1 MKKALLDTNII
12 IHREAGKVVNQDI
25 GILFKWLDKAGYQK
39 CIHPV
44 TIAEVNKNSNSGTVA
59 TFNIK
64 MDSYE
69 QLLTVAPM
77 SPLVEAISNKHD
89 VNDND
94 KNDSIL
100 LNEVYN
106 YRVDIL
112 ISEDKKI
119 HTKADEIGIS
129 DRVFKIN
136 AFLEKVYAENPGL
149 VGYQVLSV
157 QQKLFGELSLSDP
170 FFDSLKEDYV
180 GFEKWFNSKSNEKA
194 YVTVNE
200 ENSMLLSFLYIKVEQ
215 PSEPYFDIHPTFI
228 QKKRLKIGTFKVVS
242 NGVKLGERFL
252 KIIFDNAIVQK
263 VEEIYV
269 TIFNKR
275 DDQRRLISLLEEF
288 GFKPHGTKG
297 QGGELV
303 YTREFIPRFNP
314 QNPKETFPFLGAE
327 QNIFLIPIYPGY
339 HTDLLPD
346 SFLRTE
352 SPRDFKEHEP
362 HRNAISKVYISR
374 SIERN
379 IKKGDVLIF
388 YRTADKGSAYYT
400 SVITTIAITEDK
412 IDGIKSEEE
421 FIAKCRKRS
430 VFSDEELR
438 KYWNWN
444 RKYRPFIINF
454 LFVHSFPLGKRM
466 NRKAILDL
474 GIISGA
480 ENELRGLKQITK
492 EQFETILHETGTNE
506 NLIVH

>member
-12 IHREAGKVVNQDI
+12 IHREAGRIVNQDI
-25 GILFKWLDKAGYQK
+25 GILFKWLDKVGYQK
-39 CIHPV
+39 WIHPV
-44 TIAEVNKNSNSGTVA
+44 TVSEVNKNLNSGTVS

-69 QLLTVAPM
+69 QLLTIAPM
-77 SPLVEAISNKHD
+77 SAVVKEVSDRYD
-89 VNDND
+89 VNEND
-94 KNDSIL
+94 RNDSVL

-119 HTKADEIGIS
+119 HTKAQEIGVS
-129 DRVFKIN
+129 DRVYKIN
-136 AFLEKVYAENPGL
+136 SFLEKVYAENPGL

-157 QQKLFGELSLSDP
+157 QQKLFGELSLADP
-170 FFDSLKEDYV
+170 FFDSLKEDYN

-194 YVTVNE
+194 YVTINE
-200 ENSMLLSFLYIKVEQ
+200 ENNMLLSFLYIKVEQ
-215 PSEPYFDIHPTFI
+215 SSEPYSDIQPSFEP
-228 QKKRLKIGTFKVVS
+228 KKRLKIGTFKVVS

-252 KIIFDNAIVQK
+252 KIIFDNALVQK

-275 DDQRRLISLLEEF
+275 DEQRRLIALLEEF
-288 GFKPHGTKG
+288 GFKLHGTKG
-297 QGGELV
+297 QDGEFV
-303 YTREFIPRFNP
+303 YARDFTPHFNP
-314 QNPKETFPFLGAE
+314 QNPKETFPFIGLQ

-379 IKKGDVLIF
+379 IKKGDLIIF

-400 SVITTIAITEDK
+400 SVITTIAIAEDK

-421 FIAKCRKRS
+421 FIEKCRKRS
-430 VFSDEELR
+430 VFSDEELK

-444 RKYRPFIINF
+444 PKYRPFIINF

-466 NRKAILDL
+466 NRKSLLDL
-474 GIISGA
+474 GIISGT
-480 ENELRGLKQITK
+480 ENELRGLKQIST

-506 NLIVH
+506 NLIVD

>member
-12 IHREAGKVVNQDI
+12 IHREAGRVVNQDI
-25 GILFKWLDKAGYQK
+25 GILFKWLEKADYEK
-39 CIHPV
+39 YIHPV
-44 TIAEVNKNSNSGTVA
+44 TIAEINKNSNLSTVD
-59 TFNIK
+59 TFNKK

-77 SPLVEAISNKHD
+77 SQIVKIISDKYDLNE
-89 VNDND
+89 NDQND
-94 KNDSIL
+94 TIL

-119 HTKADEIGIS
+119 HVKAEAIGIS

-136 AFLEKVYAENPGL
+136 SFLEKIYAENPKL

-157 QQKLFGELSLSDP
+157 QQKLFGELSLADP
-170 FFDSLKEDYV
+170 FFDSLKEDYT
-180 GFEKWFNSKSNEKA
+180 GFEKWFNNKSNELA
-194 YVTVNE
+194 YVTINE
-200 ENSMLLSFLYIKVEQ
+200 ENNRLLSFLYIKVEQ
-215 PSEPYFDIHPTFI
+215 ASEPYLDIQPTFTP
-228 QKKRLKIGTFKVVS
+228 KRRLKIGTFKVVS

-252 KIIFDNAIVQK
+252 KIIFDNALVQR

-275 DDQRRLISLLEEF
+275 DEQNRLISLFEEF
-288 GFKPHGTKG
+288 GFKLHGTKG
-297 QGGELV
+297 KSGELV
-303 YTREFIPRFNP
+303 YTRDFTPHFNSL
-314 QNPKETFPFLGAE
+314 NPKETFPFIGVK

-339 HTDLLPD
+339 HSDLLPD

-352 SPRDFKEHEP
+352 SPKDFKEHAP

-374 SIERN
+374 STERN
-379 IKKGDVLIF
+379 IKKGDVIIF
-388 YRTADKGSAYYT
+388 YRTADRGSAYYT
-400 SVITTIAITEDK
+400 SVITTIAIAEGKLDK
-412 IDGIKSEEE
+412 IENEEE

-430 VFSDEELR
+430 VFSDEELL

-444 RKYRPFIINF
+444 PKYRPFIINF

-466 NRKAILDL
+466 NRKALLDL
-474 GIISGA
+474 SIISGA
-480 ENELRGLKQITK
+480 ENELRGLKQIT
-492 EQFETILHETGTNE
+492 EDQFKLILHETETNE
-506 NLIVH
+506 NLIVY

>member
-1 MKKALLDTNII
+1 VKALLDTNII
-12 IHREAGKVVNQDI
+12 IHREAGKVTNQDI
-25 GILFKWLDKAGYQK
+25 GILFKWLDKAKYQK

-44 TIAEVNKNSNSGTVA
+44 TLYEINKNPNAATVS

-77 SPLVEAISNKHD
+77 SPFVMSVSTKYDKNE
-89 VNDND
+89 ND

-119 HTKADEIGIS
+119 HVKAEELGIS

-136 AFLEKVYAENPGL
+136 SFLEKIYSENPDL

-157 QQKLFGELSLSDP
+157 QQKLFGELTLTDP
-170 FFDSLKEDYV
+170 FFDSLKEDYT
-180 GFEKWFNSKSNEKA
+180 GFERWFNIKANEKA
-194 YVTVNE
+194 YVTINE
-200 ENSMLLSFLYIKVEQ
+200 ENNLLLSFLYIKPEQ
-215 PSEPYFDIHPTFI
+215 NTEQYSDITPVFLP
-228 QKKRLKIGTFKVVS
+228 KKRLKIGTFKVVS

-252 KIIFDNAIVQK
+252 KIIFDNALVQK
-263 VEEIYV
+263 VDEIYV

-275 DDQRRLISLLEEF
+275 DEQKRLISLLEEF
-288 GFKPHGTKG
+288 GFKLHGSKG
-297 QGGELV
+297 KNYELV
-303 YTREFIPRFNP
+303 YTRDFTPKFNSL
-314 QNPKETFPFLGAE
+314 NPKETFPFIGVN

-352 SPRDFKEHEP
+352 SPKDFVEHEP

-379 IKKGDVLIF
+379 IEKGDIIIF

-400 SVITTIAITEDK
+400 SVITTIAIAEDK
-412 IDGIKSEEE
+412 LDSIKSEEE
-421 FIAKCRKRS
+421 FISKCRKRS
-430 VFSDEELR
+430 VFSDEELK

-444 RKYRPFIINF
+444 SNYRPFIINF
-454 LFVHSFPLGKRM
+454 LFVHSFPLGKRI
-466 NRKAILDL
+466 NRKMLLDL
-474 GIISGA
+474 NIISGA
-480 ENELRGLKQITK
+480 ENELRGLKKISK
-492 EQFETILHETGTNE
+492 EQFKIILNETGTNE
-506 NLIVH
+506 SLIVY